1 MSEFLAEYGEK
12 KPVVVCDRSDCRLV
26 AETGGTLEQ
35 QFTEYDKYGQKIN
48 FSVPKTQTLKC
59 TTCNK
64 TWTREI

>member
-1 MSEFLAEYGEK
+1 MTEFLAEYGEK
-12 KPVVVCDRSDCRLV
+12 KPVVVCDRTDCRFV
-26 AETGGTLEQ
+26 AESGGTLENRPA
-35 QFTEYDKYGQKIN
+35 EYDKYGQMIS